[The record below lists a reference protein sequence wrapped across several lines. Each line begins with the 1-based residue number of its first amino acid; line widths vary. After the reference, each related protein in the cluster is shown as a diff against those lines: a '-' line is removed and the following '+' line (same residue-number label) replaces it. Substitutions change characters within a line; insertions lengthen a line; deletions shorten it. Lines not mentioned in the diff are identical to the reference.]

1 MFNILIFMKSSPSIQ
16 PILKRANDL
25 EKKANDY
32 GEETKKAEEHNTR
45 SMNLIKKK

>member
-25 EKKANDY
+25 EKK
-32 GEETKKAEEHNTR
+32 
-45 SMNLIKKK
+45 LIIV